1 MLTKTQKQFLKGLA
15 NPLKAMVTIG
25 KTGLTENIINSIEEQ
40 LTAHE
45 LVKVSVLNTCDQ
57 PISEM
62 AIEIA
67 AETSSEIIS
76 QLGHKIVFYRRN
88 LRDSKIVLPK

>member
-1 MLTKTQKQFLKGLA
+1 MLTKSQKQYLKGLA
-15 NPLKAMVTIG
+15 NPLKAMVTVG
-25 KTGLTENIINSIEEQ
+25 KTGLTDNIIGSVEEQ

-57 PISEM
+57 PIEEL

-76 QLGHKIVFYRRN
+76 QLGRKIVFFRRN
-88 LRDSKIVLPK
+88 LREGKIVLPK